1 LQNRFITGQ
10 KQHNGDDIMSVY
22 HDLMR
27 ALRAR
32 IQREQS
38 MLDTVLQAFV
48 VVMDLMCLVT
58 KSNEVRFTK

>member
-1 LQNRFITGQ
+1 
-10 KQHNGDDIMSVY
+10 MSVY